1 MVSAS
6 EGVLKG
12 LALRVCLDGV
22 DENVTGGS
30 IYDNELVLR
39 KEPFGGCVSTLEAVA
54 RCLGVIE
61 PNGDDVQG
69 VLIGV
74 LREMVRLQAGFLK
87 PLKPRPKMLK
97 KSKHKEEDNDQLG
110 QLISFL
116 IKFL

>member
-1 MVSAS
+1 M
-6 EGVLKG
+6 
-12 LALRVCLDGV
+12 DGV

-61 PNGDDVQG
+61 PNGDEVQG

-110 QLISFL
+110 
-116 IKFL
+116 